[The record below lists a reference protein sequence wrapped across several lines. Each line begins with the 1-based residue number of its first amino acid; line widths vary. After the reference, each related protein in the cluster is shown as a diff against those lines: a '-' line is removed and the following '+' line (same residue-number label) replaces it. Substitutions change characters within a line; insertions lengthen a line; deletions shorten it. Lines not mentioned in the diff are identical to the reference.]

1 MGFLAYQLLYVQL
14 PLIVFPFPK
23 EDFRYF
29 SWVENTPSIGL
40 YSYNEGLLTHFENQN
55 YITRSILGEEDLFL
69 ISGQQKYDSIPR
81 SYLRLVNGNYK
92 LLQLHFDRKFE
103 RGACSGGLFG
113 FRESGTVLKGY
124 GSFSLPFIFNGNIS
138 ASIYEDIMNFSVNC
152 DHLFFETTKDRWY
165 GYLKLGDARFGVTG
179 DDRQFASYLLR
190 LRDPIFMIMVNF
202 VGEGLF
208 EGNSF
213 EMKDFFVAPIYV
225 LSLDNSVYCVI
236 SEDLDSS
243 VVGLKSR
250 YAGLEVGKESCL
262 LAVNSNLLKAFV
274 DYSYDDRSFKGVVE
288 GTLKYPLY
296 HKKITP
302 GVQVTYYSRPYDFVN
317 PEKFDLELSLK
328 ILEVEFF
335 WEMTGITP
343 DDWYYE
349 MQLWG
354 MDMFF
359 SF

>member
-1 MGFLAYQLLYVQL
+1 MGLLAYQLLYLQL

-29 SWVENTPSIGL
+29 AWVGNTPSIGL
-40 YSYNEGLLTHFENQN
+40 YSYNEGLLTHFETQK

-69 ISGQQKYDSIPR
+69 ISGQEKYDDIPR

-103 RGACSGGLFG
+103 RGACSGGVFG

-124 GSFSLPFIFNGNIS
+124 GSFVLPFIFNGNIS
-138 ASIYEDIMNFSVNC
+138 ASVYEDILNFSVNC
-152 DHLFFETTKDRWY
+152 DHLFFETTKDKWY
-165 GYLKLGDARFGVTG
+165 GYLKLGDARFGATY

-190 LRDPIFMIMVNF
+190 LRDPIFMVMVNF

-208 EGNSF
+208 EGNGF

-262 LAVNSNLLKAFV
+262 LAVNSNFLKAFV

-288 GTLKYPLY
+288 GTLKYPVY

-302 GVQVTYYSRPYDFVN
+302 GVQVTYYNRPFDLEN
-317 PEKFDLELSLK
+317 TEKFDFELSLK

-335 WEMTGITP
+335 WGMTGITS
-343 DDWYYE
+343 DGYHE
-349 MQLWG
+349 MQIWG